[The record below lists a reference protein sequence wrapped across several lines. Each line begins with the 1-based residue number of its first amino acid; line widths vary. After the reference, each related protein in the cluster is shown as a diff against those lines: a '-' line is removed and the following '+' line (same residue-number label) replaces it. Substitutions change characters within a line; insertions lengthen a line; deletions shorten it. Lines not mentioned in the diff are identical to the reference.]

1 MVLCVYRCRCIL
13 DSIDIPV
20 TIADKHGRIIKTFH
34 EAGLKNIENA
44 IFWVWREVLLALLA
58 SKDKASVGIIPSLL
72 VDVDDLVNCD
82 DKARSTL
89 PRAP

>member
-1 MVLCVYRCRCIL
+1 M
-13 DSIDIPV
+13 

-72 VDVDDLVNCD
+72 VDVDDLVNWEGLERLILGGTTCT
-82 DKARSTL
+82 SS
-89 PRAP
+89 